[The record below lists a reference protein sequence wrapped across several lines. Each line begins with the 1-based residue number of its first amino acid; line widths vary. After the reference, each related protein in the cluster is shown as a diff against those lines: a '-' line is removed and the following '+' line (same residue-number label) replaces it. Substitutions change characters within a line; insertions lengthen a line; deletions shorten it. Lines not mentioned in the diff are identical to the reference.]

1 FGPGTHL
8 GESSG
13 NREYTSMPL
22 TEVIVLVP
30 EERVGDFYR
39 VVGAWMGGA
48 SLQEEAPARRG
59 RKRKGATE
67 GTSGLTLSA
76 SSRYAP
82 LHEHLAGVAKDT
94 KTYELSFDEI
104 TSIMGAPL
112 PKSAYDHRAW
122 WANTESHSQA
132 LAWISAGWK

>member
-1 FGPGTHL
+1 
-8 GESSG
+8 
-13 NREYTSMPL
+13 MAL
-22 TEVIVLVP
+22 TEVVVLIP

-48 SLQEEAPARRG
+48 KLVEEASLQRG
-59 RKRKGATE
+59 RRRRA
-67 GTSGLTLSA
+67 SGDGPLSLSS

-82 LHEHLAGVAKDT
+82 LHRHLAELAKDHRS
-94 KTYELSFDEI
+94 YEMSFDEI
-104 TSIMGAPL
+104 STVMGADL

-132 LAWISAGWK
+132 LAWISAGWKVDGVDLDKQLIHFVRLGR

>member
-1 FGPGTHL
+1 
-8 GESSG
+8 
-13 NREYTSMPL
+13 MPL
-22 TEVIVLVP
+22 TEVVVLVP

-48 SLQEEAPARRG
+48 NLQEEPPPKPG
-59 RKRKGATE
+59 RKRRGADAA
-67 GTSGLTLSA
+67 SGLVLST

-82 LHEHLAGVAKDT
+82 LHEHLAKVSKDT

-104 TSIMGAPL
+104 TTIMGADL
-112 PKSAYDHRAW
+112 PRSAYDHRAW

-132 LAWISAGWK
+132 LAWISAGWKVDGVDLDKQLIHLIRHGR